1 MSIHWGEERSQGG
14 VAKTG
19 VRGLSG
25 VGMVEII
32 EGASLCRGGESR
44 LGDTLILP
52 RIRAH
57 REASHNS
64 KLCATNHLK
73 AGRSLNGVETLAR
86 GWWATRR
93 QRRACTTAA
102 KARERACRSPVVR
115 RAARKTPEKPESRPS
130 L

>member
-1 MSIHWGEERSQGG
+1 VSIHWGEERSQGG
-14 VAKTG
+14 EAKTG

-25 VGMVEII
+25 VGMVGIMA
-32 EGASLCRGGESR
+32 GASLCRGGESR

-57 REASHNS
+57 REASDNS

-73 AGRSLNGVETLAR
+73 AGRSLNGVATPPR

-93 QRRACTTAA
+93 QRRACTAAA

-115 RAARKTPEKPESRPS
+115 RSSRKTTEKPASG
-130 L
+130 

>member
-14 VAKTG
+14 EAKAG

-25 VGMVEII
+25 VGMVGIMA
-32 EGASLCRGGESR
+32 GASLCRGGESR

-52 RIRAH
+52 RTRAY

-73 AGRSLNGVETLAR
+73 AGRSLDGVSR
-86 GWWATRR
+86 GGGLSLPAE
-93 QRRACTTAA
+93 APH
-102 KARERACRSPVVR
+102 REAS
-115 RAARKTPEKPESRPS
+115 
-130 L
+130 

>member
-25 VGMVEII
+25 VGMVGIMA
-32 EGASLCRGGESR
+32 GASLCRGGESR

-57 REASHNS
+57 REASDNS

-73 AGRSLNGVETLAR
+73 AGRSLNGVPNALAPRRPAVNSGPTR
-86 GWWATRR
+86 GRPR
-93 QRRACTTAA
+93 PVNQGFSRAN
-102 KARERACRSPVVR
+102 
-115 RAARKTPEKPESRPS
+115 
-130 L
+130 

>member
-1 MSIHWGEERSQGG
+1 MSIPWGEERSQGG

-25 VGMVEII
+25 VGMVGIMA
-32 EGASLCRGGESR
+32 GASLCRGGESR

-57 REASHNS
+57 REASDNS

-73 AGRSLNGVETLAR
+73 AGRSLNEAR
-86 GWWATRR
+86 SGAGLWDPLSTRPEG
-93 QRRACTTAA
+93 RAGTAA
-102 KARERACRSPVVR
+102 
-115 RAARKTPEKPESRPS
+115 
-130 L
+130 

>member
-73 AGRSLNGVETLAR
+73 AGRSLNEARRLEALRFSETR
-86 GWWATRR
+86 
-93 QRRACTTAA
+93 
-102 KARERACRSPVVR
+102 
-115 RAARKTPEKPESRPS
+115 SRPGLKS
-130 L
+130 GPGPLRGTPHQW